1 MLCLHLVSFAAVIR
15 VVTRHATLLP
25 TKGSGEE
32 RCVTSDD
39 PNNGCEWDY
48 VYTMPDSVS
57 FMPTRKAI
65 RYSMNTYPIC
75 DFPLYRSGRR
85 ASEYWSERRSLGKR
99 ESPDSSTTLEIS
111 LTRSCRSLIKW
122 EIFAGLLEPVICII
136 KQVGR
141 QVLLLLNNK
150 RLIEE

>member
-65 RYSMNTYPIC
+65 RYSYFHSNFHHLNWFADTVRPFFGPDRAFSWRYSKSYTY
-75 DFPLYRSGRR
+75 DQLMAG
-85 ASEYWSERRSLGKR
+85 
-99 ESPDSSTTLEIS
+99 T
-111 LTRSCRSLIKW
+111 
-122 EIFAGLLEPVICII
+122 FACKTI
-136 KQVGR
+136 
-141 QVLLLLNNK
+141 
-150 RLIEE
+150 